1 MILVLLALALVCVFH
16 DNLVLS
22 NSNDELTNVAYSKS
36 VRLSSYT
43 SIWYNGFYAVNG
55 MFSDYIHTLVEKSPW
70 LRIDL
75 GARYQIHEIEVFAR
89 SDCCGYQLHDV
100 DFRVGMKIHKMHLCG
115 HFTGHAST
123 GQRIVVFCPSNT
135 TGRYVQLQIVAGN
148 SNYLTSAEVL
158 VWGKHVY

>member
-1 MILVLLALALVCVFH
+1 MNLFIQTVAMILVLLALALVCVFH

-75 GARYQIHEIEVFAR
+75 RARYQIHEIEVFAR
-89 SDCCGYQLHDV
+89 SDCCGKFLIYKMYTV
-100 DFRVGMKIHKMHLCG
+100 DRTIPKSLSRKEAF
-115 HFTGHAST
+115 FA
-123 GQRIVVFCPSNT
+123 
-135 TGRYVQLQIVAGN
+135 
-148 SNYLTSAEVL
+148 
-158 VWGKHVY
+158 